1 MPRFIE
7 SIKLLDGEYHN
18 LRYHEERWQRTLLQ
32 VTGVNPPQTLSQ
44 LLDLELRPLSGLYKC
59 RVVYSEDTHH
69 VEYIPYTMKPIRSL
83 RVVKND
89 AIDYRYKFENRT
101 ELNEMFNQRG
111 ECDDVVI
118 AKNGFVTD
126 ASYANLL
133 LRFGN
138 DWVTP
143 TTCLL
148 NGVMRQRL
156 LADGKIQQ
164 DEIRVNDLIKFDGVK
179 LINAML
185 GIEGNE
191 VPINNIFFDAK

>member
-1 MPRFIE
+1 MLFR
-7 SIKLLDGEYHN
+7 S
-18 LRYHEERWQRTLLQ
+18 
-32 VTGVNPPQTLSQ
+32 
-44 LLDLELRPLSGLYKC
+44 
-59 RVVYSEDTHH
+59 VYSEDTHH
-69 VEYIPYTMKPIRSL
+69 VEYIPYKMKPIRSL

-164 DEIRVNDLIKFDGVK
+164 DEIRVNDLIKFDSVK

-191 VPINNIFFDAK
+191 VPIDNIFFDAK